1 MTLFDRTE
9 RAFTRFAEGIALL
22 GGLGLIFATVV
33 TCLSII
39 LKLARRMLD
48 TAFGVDALT
57 DSAPWLRAILGEEEL
72 VTYGVGLALFSA
84 LPWVMIRRGHIR
96 IDLFE
101 SKFGN
106 GFNRVLDVLADLSL
120 CAIAWLVMTRQWY
133 LIFDKPRGKQAGAL
147 DLLVSGDL
155 SGFADRVRTAQESQI
170 LGLPLW
176 PTYVVVELCT
186 ISFFLVAA
194 FCVLRSLRAL
204 TA

>member
-176 PTYVVVELCT
+176 PTYVVAELCT

>member
-72 VTYGVGLALFSA
+72 VTYGVGLALFAA

-101 SKFGN
+101 TRFGN
-106 GFNRVLDVLADLSL
+106 GFNRLLDVLADLSL
-120 CAIAWLVMTRQWY
+120 CAIAWLIMTRQWY
-133 LIFDKPRGKQAGAL
+133 LIFDKPRGKQAGTL

-176 PTYVVVELCT
+176 PTYVVAELCT

>member
-120 CAIAWLVMTRQWY
+120 CAIAWMVMTRQWY

-176 PTYVVVELCT
+176 PTYVVAELCT